1 MTGGGDTL
9 RPAAPA
15 PGTAAYGDPGRA
27 SESGGGA
34 QRILIVEDSATQA
47 AALAALLEE
56 RGYETVTAPDGTAAI
71 EALRAGRVDLV
82 LSDIVMPGMNG
93 YELCRRI
100 KTELAL
106 PDLPVVLLTGLS
118 DPMDIVRGLECGADN
133 YITKPYERSHLL
145 ERVRQVLENRRLRDR
160 SDSADGVD
168 ITFLG
173 SRFTITA
180 GKEQILDL
188 LVSSYEELVRTNQA
202 VRQAEK
208 RARFLAEASG
218 VLAASLDADTILR
231 NLARFIVPEMADV
244 CVADLVED
252 DAARVRRV
260 EVVQANAAL
269 DEVAD
274 VLRARTPS
282 LSRPSLVT
290 YVLRRREPVLLAD
303 LDTADDAI
311 RSAIDRSGDGS
322 DDTADDTLAEARALG
337 VCSLLAVPLLARGH
351 TLGALVFLSRD
362 AQRRYGADDLSLATE
377 LARQAALAVDN
388 ARLYRAAQQ
397 ATRARDDVLAVVS
410 HDLRNPIHAV
420 YMASTFLLDVLPEE
434 SDQADVALSR
444 RQAEVIRRSARRANT
459 LIGDLLDVTRIEAG
473 RLTVSAQ
480 PVDAAELVSEAM
492 HDAAPLATE
501 KQLDLDA
508 ICAEALP
515 QVAADR
521 ARVAQVF
528 SNLLGNAIK
537 FTPSGGRIVVRAE
550 AQADSVRFSVSDTGP
565 GIAADHLP
573 HLFDRYW
580 QATETQQLGTGLGL
594 FIAKGITEA
603 HGGRLWAESE
613 AGEGAT
619 FWFTLR
625 KSD

>member
-1 MTGGGDTL
+1 MSGGGDL
-9 RPAAPA
+9 RPTTVPPTAA
-15 PGTAAYGDPGRA
+15 TAAYGDPGSGPA
-27 SESGGGA
+27 AGGGA

-47 AALAALLEE
+47 AALAALLDE
-56 RGYETVTAPDGTAAI
+56 RGYETVTAPDGTSAI

-160 SDSADGVD
+160 GNAADGVD

-188 LVSSYEELVRTNQA
+188 LVSSYEELVRTNHA
-202 VRQAEK
+202 VREAEK
-208 RARFLAEASG
+208 RARFLADASG
-218 VLAASLDADTILR
+218 VLAASLDTDTILR
-231 NLARFIVPEMADV
+231 NLARFIVPDMADV

-252 DAARVRRV
+252 DAGSVRRV
-260 EVVQANAAL
+260 EVAHAPSLA
-269 DEVAD
+269 DVAE

-290 YVLRRREPVLLAD
+290 HVLRQREPVLLAD
-303 LDTADDAI
+303 LHSTAAGPTGAADGADAADDET
-311 RSAIDRSGDGS
+311 DE
-322 DDTADDTLAEARALG
+322 TLADARALG
-337 VCSLLAVPLLARGH
+337 VRSLLAVPLLARGH

-362 AQRRYGADDLSLATE
+362 EKRRYSEDDLSLATE

-420 YMASTFLLDVLPEE
+420 YMAATFLLDVLPEE

-444 RQAEVIRRSARRANT
+444 RQAEVIRRSARRANA

-480 PVDAAELVSEAM
+480 SVPAAELVSEAL
-492 HDAAPLATE
+492 HDAAPLAAE
-501 KQLDLDA
+501 KELQLESVCGD
-508 ICAEALP
+508 ALP
-515 QVAADR
+515 EVQADR

-528 SNLLGNAIK
+528 SNLLGNAVK

-550 AQADSVRFSVSDTGP
+550 TQGSAVRFSVSDTGP

-603 HGGRLWAESE
+603 HGGRLWAESQE
-613 AGEGAT
+613 GQGAT